1 MSPRDPL
8 TGFFC
13 AGLSAAHYFVGRYNE
28 AIKWARQGVQLRPG
42 MPAGHRMLC
51 ASLAQAGLLDE
62 ARSAM
67 AYLRKLQP
75 TLSVAWVKQSVPYTA
90 RPMALFLDGL
100 RKAGLTTDAKS

>member
-13 AGLSAAHYFVGRYNE
+13 AGLSAAHYFAGRYNE

-62 ARSAM
+62 ARSAGLPAQAATDPVGGM
-67 AYLRKLQP
+67 GQAIGA
-75 TLSVAWVKQSVPYTA
+75 VHGEADGSVP
-90 RPMALFLDGL
+90 
-100 RKAGLTTDAKS
+100 